1 MPEWKVHTA
10 LLNQAHLRNDR
21 CGHFFG
27 GEGCCSPCFV
37 LCMGDFFF
45 VHDKWR
51 RQMDAIRSAEEMER
65 ARKRTVAA
73 SELAAAAAAEYLSN
87 KR

>member
-1 MPEWKVHTA
+1 MWP
-10 LLNQAHLRNDR
+10 LL
-21 CGHFFG
+21 G
-27 GEGCCSPCFV
+27 GRGLLFPLLLSSQRE
-37 LCMGDFFF
+37 CMGDIY
-45 VHDKWR
+45 VHGKWR

-65 ARKRTVAA
+65 TRKRTAAA

>member
-1 MPEWKVHTA
+1 MVDVVTSW
-10 LLNQAHLRNDR
+10 
-21 CGHFFG
+21 
-27 GEGCCSPCFV
+27 GEGCCSPCIV
-37 LCMGDFFF
+37 LTTCECMGDFLF

-65 ARKRTVAA
+65 TRKRTAAA